1 MVLQWTIGR
10 GQSRQTA
17 TQVESIGLQ
26 KESGRVNTQEIDVL
40 LKQIAHCG
48 HYLLKFPVQCVQLY
62 VCLISG
68 LFVFCKESKNSFHNM
83 QR

>member
-26 KESGRVNTQEIDVL
+26 KESGEGKYLEREGEGKYLEREGEGKYLEREGEDKYLERVGRVNT
-40 LKQIAHCG
+40 
-48 HYLLKFPVQCVQLY
+48 
-62 VCLISG
+62 
-68 LFVFCKESKNSFHNM
+68 
-83 QR
+83 